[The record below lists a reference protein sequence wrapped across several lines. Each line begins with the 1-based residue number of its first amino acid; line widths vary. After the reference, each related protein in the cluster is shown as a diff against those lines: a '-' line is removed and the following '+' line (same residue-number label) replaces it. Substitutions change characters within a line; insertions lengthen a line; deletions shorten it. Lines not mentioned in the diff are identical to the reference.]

1 MTRLSPSAWC
11 FLVLASSA
19 CGSVPRPPTTTFPQS
34 AQRDPGAP
42 YGGTLNVR
50 RWGDASSPALLMIHG
65 LGENA
70 SSDFEG
76 VAETLSQNFYVLAL
90 DLPGFGASD
99 AAEHSFHPSDYADDI
114 ARFMTREFGGR
125 PVFLLGHSMGGAIA
139 ALIAGRHPQL
149 VSRLALVDV
158 AGVLHREAWAAS
170 QFIDPLR
177 AQGGTAMPVGM
188 METFLSIGRSVEPDP
203 EMIIAGPRMRSV
215 ILGDDPGKIAALS
228 LIVTDVGPA
237 LSNIQAPTLL
247 LWGENDRIAPL
258 RTAHVL
264 EGRLRTP
271 LHLLEGVAHVPM
283 SDAPERFV
291 EAVSAHFGGSSTAS
305 PDAFER
311 RGDYTCDGEDGVEL
325 EGEYGRVELR
335 GCEGAQIRNAR
346 IRELLVDESNVTM
359 ENVEVDAGSGIG
371 VVLVGGVLRA
381 TGGSIRGSVALSVSG
396 ARLDLAGVTISGTSQ
411 AFLVDEPTRALFS
424 VCVVESGEGAPV
436 HAHGN
441 VVIASE

>member
-1 MTRLSPSAWC
+1 
-11 FLVLASSA
+11 
-19 CGSVPRPPTTTFPQS
+19 
-34 AQRDPGAP
+34 
-42 YGGTLNVR
+42 
-50 RWGDASSPALLMIHG
+50 MIHG

-76 VAETLSQNFYVLAL
+76 VAEPLSQNFYVLAL
-90 DLPGFGASD
+90 DLPGFGASE

-139 ALIAGRHPQL
+139 ALIAGRHPEL

-177 AQGGTAMPVGM
+177 AQGGTAMPIGM

-203 EMIIAGPRMRSV
+203 EMIISGPRMRSV

-237 LSNIQAPTLL
+237 LSGIEAPTLL
-247 LWGENDRIAPL
+247 LWGERDRIAPL

-271 LHLLEGVAHVPM
+271 LNVLEGVAHVPM
-283 SDAPERFV
+283 SDVPDRFV
-291 EAVSAHFGGSSTAS
+291 EVVSAHFAGATAAS
-305 PDAFER
+305 PESLEGH
-311 RGDYTCDGEDGVEL
+311 GDYVCEGEEDVEL
-325 EGEYGRVELR
+325 DGEYGRVELR
-335 GCEGAQIRNAR
+335 GCEGVQIRNAR
-346 IRELLVDESNVTM
+346 IRQLIVSESNVTM
-359 ENVEVDAGSGIG
+359 ENVHIDAGGGTG
-371 VVLVGGVLRA
+371 VTLNDGVLRA
-381 TGGSIRGSVALSVSG
+381 TGGSIIGAVALSVSG
-396 ARLDLAGVTISGTSQ
+396 ARLDLAGVTISGTNQ

-424 VCVVESGEGAPV
+424 ACVIQSGEGASV

-441 VVIASE
+441 VVIAAE

>member
-1 MTRLSPSAWC
+1 
-11 FLVLASSA
+11 
-19 CGSVPRPPTTTFPQS
+19 
-34 AQRDPGAP
+34 
-42 YGGTLNVR
+42 
-50 RWGDASSPALLMIHG
+50 MIHG

-76 VAETLSQNFYVLAL
+76 VAEPLSQNFYVLAL
-90 DLPGFGASD
+90 DLPGFGASE

-139 ALIAGRHPQL
+139 ALIAGRHPEL

-203 EMIIAGPRMRSV
+203 EMIISGPRMRSV

-237 LSNIQAPTLL
+237 LSGIEAPTLL
-247 LWGENDRIAPL
+247 LWGERDRIAPL
-258 RTAHVL
+258 RTAHAL

-271 LHLLEGVAHVPM
+271 LNVLEGIAHVPM
-283 SDAPERFV
+283 SDAPDRFV
-291 EAVSAHFGGSSTAS
+291 EAVSAHFAGAAGAS
-305 PDAFER
+305 PESLEDH
-311 RGDYTCDGEDGVEL
+311 GDYVCEGEGDLEL

-335 GCEGAQIRNAR
+335 GCDGVQIRNAR
-346 IRELLVDESNVTM
+346 IRQLIVSESNVTM
-359 ENVEVDAGSGIG
+359 ENVHVDARGGTG
-371 VVLVGGVLRA
+371 VTLNDGVLRA
-381 TGGSIRGSVALSVSG
+381 TGGSIIGAVALSVSG
-396 ARLDLAGVTISGTSQ
+396 ARLDLAGVTISGTNQ

-424 VCVVESGEGAPV
+424 ACVIRSGEGASV

-441 VVIASE
+441 VVIAAE

>member
-1 MTRLSPSAWC
+1 
-11 FLVLASSA
+11 
-19 CGSVPRPPTTTFPQS
+19 
-34 AQRDPGAP
+34 
-42 YGGTLNVR
+42 
-50 RWGDASSPALLMIHG
+50 MIHG

-76 VAETLSQNFYVLAL
+76 VADRLAQSFYVLAL
-90 DLPGFGASD
+90 DLPGFGASA

-114 ARFMTREFGGR
+114 ARFMSREFEGR

-139 ALIAGRHPQL
+139 ALIAGRHPEL

-203 EMIIAGPRMRSV
+203 EMIVSQPRMRSL
-215 ILGDDPGKIAALS
+215 ILGNDPGKIAALS
-228 LIVTDVGPA
+228 LIITDVGPA
-237 LSNIQAPTLL
+237 LSAIEAPTLL
-247 LWGENDRIAPL
+247 LWGERDRVAPM
-258 RTAHVL
+258 RTAHAL

-271 LHLLEGVAHVPM
+271 LNVLEGVAHVPM

-291 EAVSAHFGGSSTAS
+291 AAVSAHFAGAPPTPAQSLETH
-305 PDAFER
+305 
-311 RGDYTCDGEDGVEL
+311 GDFACDGEAGVEL

-335 GCEGAQIRNAR
+335 GCEGVQIRNAR
-346 IRELLVDESNVTM
+346 IRELLIHDSNVTM
-359 ENVEVDAGSGIG
+359 ENVDIVAGDGTG
-371 VVLVGGVLRA
+371 VLLEGGVLRA
-381 TGGSIRGSVALSVSG
+381 TGGSIRGQVALSVSDG
-396 ARLDLAGVTISGTSQ
+396 RLDFAGVTISATSQ

-424 VCVVESGEGAPV
+424 ACVIQSGEGAPV
-436 HAHGN
+436 HAHGDI
-441 VVIASE
+441 VIAAE

>member
-1 MTRLSPSAWC
+1 
-11 FLVLASSA
+11 
-19 CGSVPRPPTTTFPQS
+19 
-34 AQRDPGAP
+34 
-42 YGGTLNVR
+42 
-50 RWGDASSPALLMIHG
+50 MIHG

-70 SSDFEG
+70 STDFEG
-76 VAETLSQNFYVLAL
+76 VAEQLSERFYVLAP
-90 DLPGFGASD
+90 DLPGFGASE
-99 AAEHSFHPSDYADDI
+99 AAQHSFHPSDYADDM
-114 ARFMTREFGGR
+114 ARFMAREFGGR

-139 ALIAGRHPQL
+139 TLIAGRHPEL

-203 EMIIAGPRMRSV
+203 EMIISGPRMRSV

-247 LWGENDRIAPL
+247 LWGENDRIAPI
-258 RTAHVL
+258 RTAHAL

-271 LHLLEGVAHVPM
+271 LSVLEDVAHVPM
-283 SDAPERFV
+283 SDAPARFV
-291 EAVSAHFGGSSTAS
+291 AMVSAHFLELGDVLDQANTESN
-305 PDAFER
+305 
-311 RGDYTCDGEDGVEL
+311 GDYVCEGEEDVEL

-335 GCEGAQIRNAR
+335 GCEGVQIRNAR
-346 IRELLVDESNVTM
+346 IRELLVDESNVTL
-359 ENVEVDAGSGIG
+359 EAVHIEAGVGTG
-371 VVLVGGVLRA
+371 VTLNDGVLRA
-381 TGGSIRGSVALSVSG
+381 TGGSIEGAVALSVSG
-396 ARLDLAGVTISGTSQ
+396 GRLDLAGVTMRGSSQ

-424 VCVVESGEGAPV
+424 VCVIQSGDAAPV
-436 HAHGN
+436 HAHGD
-441 VVIASE
+441 VVIAAE